1 MRSRPGQ
8 AVRSRS
14 NAAWIASVKP
24 PSWAG
29 SRAPSA
35 LEGTVTMLSQLTTL
49 AASRPFAEPTGT
61 SVDRPRA
68 FVVSVPPSPA
78 SGGAEPAHGSARAP
92 AEPYPAPRYGSGGLL
107 EIERGGDDVLREAV
121 HIGVVASAGQDGH
134 IAGRHDSPALTLQ
147 RPGDDSGTALGP
159 AFRYQSVDERDDL
172 AGSRTAICL
181 LIPRW
186 YRIGIASSAEGRRR
200 TGA

>member
-1 MRSRPGQ
+1 MRRGSRRSSRPPGLGAGRRARWRGRSRCC
-8 AVRSRS
+8 RSSRRS
-14 NAAWIASVKP
+14 QRRGRS
-24 PSWAG
+24 PS
-29 SRAPSA
+29 RPAPRWTGRGHSWYRCHRHPRQV
-35 LEGTVTMLSQLTTL
+35 GPNQLTGQH
-49 AASRPFAEPTGT
+49 E
-61 SVDRPRA
+61 
-68 FVVSVPPSPA
+68 
-78 SGGAEPAHGSARAP
+78 HP